1 MGRVIIALLLL
12 FFAPSCFSE
21 NKPYEQL
28 FQFKQGSLIEDE
40 TWSGK
45 ILLLSDVQVPKGV
58 KLTIFPGSW
67 VIYNEVDLYNL
78 GNDPSKPEIIV
89 NGELTI
95 SDNDEIKLYALGDEN
110 VQQYIREQSEIEAMV
125 IQPKPEPL
133 TDLEENLHTSK
144 RAYAWL
150 WVAVYSIWLV
160 L

>member
-1 MGRVIIALLLL
+1 MGRVIVSLVLML
-12 FFAPSCFSE
+12 FSHSSFSE
-21 NKPYEQL
+21 NKSYEQL
-28 FQFKQGSLIEDE
+28 FQFKQGSLNEDE

-45 ILLLSDVQVPKGV
+45 VLLLSDVQVAEGV
-58 KLTIFPGSW
+58 KLTISPGSW
-67 VIYNEVDLYNL
+67 IIYNEVDLHNL
-78 GNDPSKPEIIV
+78 GSDPSKPELIV

-95 SDNDEIKLYALGDEN
+95 SDNDEIKLYALGDED
-110 VQQYIREQSEIEAMV
+110 VQQYIREQSDIEAVV

-133 TDLEENLHTSK
+133 ADLEKNLHTSK